1 MESVFVTRREGI
13 ISNIFWETMLDE
25 IKKIVFKNLATFT
38 YSTNVIV
45 RSGRS
50 TCFEILVYNHCDS

>member
-25 IKKIVFKNLATFT
+25 IKKNRVKESCNIYL
-38 YSTNVIV
+38 
-45 RSGRS
+45 
-50 TCFEILVYNHCDS
+50 